1 MARTNAAPHNAAV
14 KLAAADRRLRAL
26 DLRKAGA
33 TLHQIAAQT
42 GVSHE
47 QARKDLQRA
56 MADLLAEQNASAE
69 ELRALELE
77 RLERLHLALWPQAT
91 QGHQGAVDRLL
102 RIAERRAKLLGLDVP
117 VRSIMELDWRKELEA
132 AGVKASDLF
141 EQMVAQIAE
150 QLADE

>member
-26 DLRKAGA
+26 ELRKAGA

-47 QARKDLQRA
+47 QSRKDLQRA

-77 RLERLHLALWPQAT
+77 RLERLHIALWKQAT
-91 QGHQGAVDRLL
+91 DGHHGAIDRLL
-102 RIAERRAKLLGLDVP
+102 RIAERRAKLLGLDAP
-117 VRSIMELDWRKELEA
+117 TKTETSGPDGRP
-132 AGVKASDLF
+132 
-141 EQMVAQIAE
+141 AE
-150 QLADE
+150 IVIRYE